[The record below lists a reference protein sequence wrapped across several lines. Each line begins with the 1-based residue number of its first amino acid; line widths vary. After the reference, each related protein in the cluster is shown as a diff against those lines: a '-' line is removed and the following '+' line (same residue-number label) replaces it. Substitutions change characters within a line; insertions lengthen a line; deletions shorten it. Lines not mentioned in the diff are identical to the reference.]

1 MPIRPILLKGHSR
14 PLTRVKFNR
23 DGDLLFTCGKDHK
36 PNVWYAENGERLGT
50 YNGHNGA
57 VFDCDVNCQRSST
70 SHTTAASPT
79 THHSSHHPPL
89 LIPPPFSPLPPL
101 LCVRCQSCPLGC

>member
-50 YNGHNGA
+50 YNGHNGS
-57 VFDCDVNCQRSST
+57 VYDCDVNCQPQYTPPAATFQHSST
-70 SHTTAASPT
+70 ATASSPPSLLSPSPCVCAGSYV
-79 THHSSHHPPL
+79 HSSADG
-89 LIPPPFSPLPPL
+89 
-101 LCVRCQSCPLGC
+101 LC